1 MVHGCSSSSFL
12 FHYLTDRIGIHLL
25 MNASGAIPIVC
36 GRMVPSRS
44 GMVVW
49 APHAISSRIS
59 NLVITLDGMAG
70 SDTPLLGPPSSEYSY
85 N

>member
-1 MVHGCSSSSFL
+1 
-12 FHYLTDRIGIHLL
+12 

-59 NLVITLDGMAG
+59 NLVITLDGMASSIELKTQIG
-70 SDTPLLGPPSSEYSY
+70 SYRGDYCHT
-85 N
+85 